1 MIAHRQGGDEGG
13 QGGTDQTG
21 FAQQQIARAPRHRR
35 QHADTGPG
43 GGPNTAGTLE
53 RMIAVQHAGDP
64 DAAGRALQVEH
75 EVGAVTALA
84 VPHLERRA
92 ARGTEC
98 RVMVLI
104 ALGLKRLA
112 PPDPFAAALLAG
124 FAPGAGWGFRC
135 RR

>member
-1 MIAHRQGGDEGG
+1 MSIEAAAKTKPNSACFFMCGGLN
-13 QGGTDQTG
+13 
-21 FAQQQIARAPRHRR
+21 A
-35 QHADTGPG
+35 
-43 GGPNTAGTLE
+43 AGTLD
-53 RMIAVQHAGDP
+53 RMIAVQDAGDP

-92 ARGTEC
+92 ARGTED

-112 PPDPFAAALLAG
+112 PPDPLGAALLAG
-124 FAPGAGWGFRC
+124 FAPGTGWGFQC